1 MNGFTCII
9 AWGIILGL
17 VITIC
22 CLYLRFRRI
31 RKNYSRNM
39 VINIREQDRIARE
52 LEQARIE
59 KEAIQ
64 KVLETHLVAADKVM
78 DKVTENT
85 TEKITANTTDKI
97 PIVHIDITYDMA
109 GEHPIPDNAPCQP

>member
-9 AWGIILGL
+9 ALGIIVGL

-31 RKNYSRNM
+31 RRSYSRNM

-59 KEAIQ
+59 KEAIR
-64 KVLETHLVAADKVM
+64 KVLETHLAAA

-85 TEKITANTTDKI
+85 TEKITENITEKI

-109 GEHPIPDNAPCQP
+109 GERPIPGNAPCQP